1 MNKKSSMGIGKPSKR
16 QAEIL
21 HFAREYRRENG
32 YSPALTEIAKHFDIS
47 IPTVHEH
54 ISHLQEKKVK
64 NDQFKRY
71 AIISHPLYKYHL
83 WVSLP
88 RVVQLRQ
95 LEIQSR

>member
-1 MNKKSSMGIGKPSKR
+1 MEKKSSMGIGKPSKR

-54 ISHLQEKKVK
+54 ISHLQEKNLLTAEKGK
-64 NDQFKRY
+64 TSKMAQIEELF
-71 AIISHPLYKYHL
+71 LF
-83 WVSLP
+83 
-88 RVVQLRQ
+88 VVC
-95 LEIQSR
+95 